1 LEQAKVVI
9 STGCERDYSTRNLGP
24 CRQIR
29 LLTPSLYS
37 DEYIDRRHLM
47 TVALRFDPWTLRSR
61 NGATTALHGK
71 PIISLP
77 PRMIE
82 PELDELQ
89 SRASRRTRVWELSNH
104 VHCSIVGTCLSTG
117 ELRQV
122 LSKAGMAVD
131 GASDHDLHG
140 QGVLLANLRDGR
152 GKLLHKALDKRH
164 RLAIGRFEKAKTI
177 DAVRALWRDAVKQ
190 GDIPGG
196 YWAALTHPAANDAL
210 IREIFGEVHM
220 LSHLVGAAN
229 RADIR
234 RLSELEAENAALRE
248 KLIRQQDHLR
258 DGITARDARIR
269 ELSNL
274 LASRIADQ
282 AAQREDGASDEAT
295 LSALI
300 ASLEQ
305 RLRSE
310 TNRRAAVEERLAR
323 ANDELSR
330 EREQRGA
337 LQRRERALSE
347 ELEAFEAGFELA
359 TEDGPPAAPSSL
371 AGLTLL
377 YVGGRTDK
385 LGHLRAS
392 SERLG
397 ARFLHH
403 DGGVDDRS
411 GLLGG
416 LVSRAD
422 VVMFPVDCVSH
433 AAVGTVKRL
442 CRQMSKPFVPLRST
456 GMGSFVAALSRTT
469 RP

>member
-1 LEQAKVVI
+1 MTATL
-9 STGCERDYSTRNLGP
+9 
-24 CRQIR
+24 R
-29 LLTPSLYS
+29 L
-37 DEYIDRRHLM
+37 
-47 TVALRFDPWTLRSR
+47 DPWTLHLR
-61 NGATTALHGK
+61 NGAADALRGR
-71 PIISLP
+71 PLGALP

-82 PELDELQ
+82 PELTEQL
-89 SRASRRTRVWELSNH
+89 SRVSRRTKIWELSNH
-104 VHCSIVGTCLSTG
+104 LHCSIVGTCLSTG

-164 RLAIGRFEKAKTI
+164 RLVIGRFEKAKTI
-177 DAVRALWRDAVKQ
+177 DEVRAQWRDAARQ
-190 GDIPGG
+190 GDIPGA
-196 YWAALTHPAANDAL
+196 YWAALTHPATNDAL
-210 IREIFGEVHM
+210 IRDIFGEVHM

-248 KLIRQQDHLR
+248 KLVRQQDHLR

-269 ELSNL
+269 ELGNL
-274 LASRIADQ
+274 LARRIADQ
-282 AAQREDGASDEAT
+282 QREDGASDGAA
-295 LSALI
+295 LSELI
-300 ASLEQ
+300 ASLER

-310 TNRRAAVEERLAR
+310 TNRRATVEERLAR
-323 ANDELSR
+323 TNAELSR
-330 EREQRGA
+330 EREQRRA
-337 LQRRERALSE
+337 LQRRERVLSE
-347 ELEAFEAGFELA
+347 ELEAFEAGFESG
-359 TEDGPPAAPSSL
+359 TEDGPPVAPSSL

-433 AAVGTVKRL
+433 EAVGTVKRL

-469 RP
+469 LALPS

>member
-1 LEQAKVVI
+1 MTATL
-9 STGCERDYSTRNLGP
+9 
-24 CRQIR
+24 R
-29 LLTPSLYS
+29 L
-37 DEYIDRRHLM
+37 
-47 TVALRFDPWTLRSR
+47 DPWTLHLRD
-61 NGATTALHGK
+61 GAAVALRGR
-71 PIISLP
+71 PLGALP
-77 PRMIE
+77 PRMME
-82 PELDELQ
+82 PELTEQL
-89 SRASRRTRVWELSNH
+89 SRVRRRTKIWELSNH
-104 VHCSIVGTCLSTG
+104 LHCSIVGTCLSTV

-164 RLAIGRFEKAKTI
+164 RLVIGRFEKAKTI
-177 DAVRALWRDAVKQ
+177 DEVRTLWRDAVRR
-190 GDIPGG
+190 GDIPGA
-196 YWAALTHPAANDAL
+196 YWAALTHPATNDGL
-210 IREIFGEVHM
+210 IRETFGEVHM

-258 DGITARDARIR
+258 DGITARDSRIR
-269 ELSNL
+269 ELGTL
-274 LASRIADQ
+274 LAGRIADQ
-282 AAQREDGASDEAT
+282 AVRPHDSASEEAA
-295 LSALI
+295 LSELI
-300 ASLEQ
+300 ASLER

-310 TNRRAAVEERLAR
+310 INRRAAVEERLAR
-323 ANDELSR
+323 ASAELGH
-330 EREQRGA
+330 EREQRHA
-337 LQRRERALSE
+337 LQRRERALSQ
-347 ELEAFEAGFELA
+347 ELEAFEAAF
-359 TEDGPPAAPSSL
+359 GPEMEGGQAAQPSSL

-433 AAVGTVKRL
+433 EAVGTVKRL
-442 CRQMSKPFVPLRST
+442 CRQMSKLFVPLRST

-469 RP
+469 LPPSS

>member
-1 LEQAKVVI
+1 MTATL
-9 STGCERDYSTRNLGP
+9 
-24 CRQIR
+24 R
-29 LLTPSLYS
+29 L
-37 DEYIDRRHLM
+37 
-47 TVALRFDPWTLRSR
+47 DPWTLHLRD
-61 NGATTALHGK
+61 GAADALRGR
-71 PIISLP
+71 PLGVLP

-82 PELDELQ
+82 PELNEQL
-89 SRASRRTRVWELSNH
+89 SRVSRRTKIWELSNH
-104 VHCSIVGTCLSTG
+104 LHCSIVGTCLSTG

-164 RLAIGRFEKAKTI
+164 RLVIGRFEKVKTI
-177 DAVRALWRDAVKQ
+177 DEVRALWRDAVKQ
-190 GDIPGG
+190 GDIPGA
-196 YWAALTHPAANDAL
+196 YWAALTHPAVNDAL
-210 IREIFGEVHM
+210 IRELFGEVHM

-234 RLSELEAENAALRE
+234 RLSQLEAENAALRE
-248 KLIRQQDHLR
+248 KLLRQQDHLR

-269 ELSNL
+269 ELGDL
-274 LASRIADQ
+274 LAGRIADQ
-282 AAQREDGASDEAT
+282 PAQRDDGTADEAA

-300 ASLEQ
+300 ASLEK

-323 ANDELSR
+323 ANAELGR

-347 ELEAFEAGFELA
+347 ELESFEAGFAPE
-359 TEDGPPAAPSSL
+359 TEDGRAAPSSL

-433 AAVGTVKRL
+433 EAVGNVKRL

-456 GMGSFVAALSRTT
+456 GMGSFVAALSRM
-469 RP
+469 PVPSAS

>member
-1 LEQAKVVI
+1 MTATL
-9 STGCERDYSTRNLGP
+9 
-24 CRQIR
+24 R
-29 LLTPSLYS
+29 L
-37 DEYIDRRHLM
+37 
-47 TVALRFDPWTLRSR
+47 DPWTLHLR
-61 NGATTALHGK
+61 NGTAGALRGRTLGA
-71 PIISLP
+71 LP

-82 PELDELQ
+82 PELDERL
-89 SRASRRTRVWELSNH
+89 SRVSRRTKIWELSSH
-104 VHCSIVGTCLSTG
+104 LHCSIVGTCLSTS

-122 LSKAGMAVD
+122 MSKAGMAVD

-140 QGVLLANLRDGR
+140 QGVMLANLRDGR

-164 RLAIGRFEKAKTI
+164 RLVIGRFEKAKTI
-177 DAVRALWRDAVKQ
+177 DEVRRLWRESVKQ

-196 YWAALTHPAANDAL
+196 YWAALTHPATNDAL
-210 IREIFGEVHM
+210 IRDLFGEVHM

-234 RLSELEAENAALRE
+234 RLSALEAENAALRE
-248 KLIRQQDHLR
+248 KLVRQQDHLR
-258 DGITARDARIR
+258 DGITTRDARIR
-269 ELSNL
+269 ELGNL
-274 LASRIADQ
+274 LAGRIADR
-282 AAQREDGASDEAT
+282 AAPSEGSVADEAA
-295 LSALI
+295 LSELI
-300 ASLEQ
+300 ASLEK

-310 TNRRAAVEERLAR
+310 TNRRVAVEERLAR
-323 ANDELSR
+323 ASDELAR
-330 EREQRGA
+330 ERAHRSALEQ
-337 LQRRERALSE
+337 RERALSE
-347 ELEAFEAGFELA
+347 ELEAFEAGFAPETA
-359 TEDGPPAAPSSL
+359 DGGPTAPSFL

-416 LVSRAD
+416 LASRAD

-433 AAVGTVKRL
+433 EAVGTVKRL

-456 GMGSFVAALSRTT
+456 GMGSFVAALSRTPLPST
-469 RP
+469 S

>member
-1 LEQAKVVI
+1 MTA
-9 STGCERDYSTRNLGP
+9 TF
-24 CRQIR
+24 R
-29 LLTPSLYS
+29 L
-37 DEYIDRRHLM
+37 
-47 TVALRFDPWTLRSR
+47 DPWAHHLR
-61 NGATTALHGK
+61 NGAGDALHGR
-71 PIISLP
+71 PLGVLP

-82 PELDELQ
+82 PELDEQL
-89 SRASRRTRVWELSNH
+89 SRAWRRTRIWELSNH
-104 VHCSIVGTCLSTG
+104 LHCSIVGTCLSTG

-164 RLAIGRFEKAKTI
+164 RLIIGRFDKVETI
-177 DAVRALWRDAVKQ
+177 EEVRALWHDAVKQ
-190 GDIPGG
+190 GDIPGA
-196 YWAALTHPAANDAL
+196 YWAALTHPATNDAL
-210 IREIFGEVHM
+210 IRGIFGEVHM

-248 KLIRQQDHLR
+248 KLVRQQDHLR
-258 DGITARDARIR
+258 DGITSRDTRIR
-269 ELSNL
+269 ELANL
-274 LASRIADQ
+274 LARRIADQ
-282 AAQREDGASDEAT
+282 AAQPQDGASDEAAF
-295 LSALI
+295 SELI

-310 TNRRAAVEERLAR
+310 TSRRAAVEERLAR
-323 ANDELSR
+323 ANDELCR
-330 EREQRGA
+330 EREQRSA
-337 LQRRERALSE
+337 LERRERALSE
-347 ELEAFEAGFELA
+347 ELEAFEAGFEPE
-359 TEDGPPAAPSSL
+359 TVDRQPVAPSSL

-433 AAVGTVKRL
+433 DAVATVKRL
-442 CRQMSKPFVPLRST
+442 CRKMSKPFVPLRST

-469 RP
+469 LALPS

>member
-1 LEQAKVVI
+1 MTATL
-9 STGCERDYSTRNLGP
+9 
-24 CRQIR
+24 R
-29 LLTPSLYS
+29 L
-37 DEYIDRRHLM
+37 
-47 TVALRFDPWTLRSR
+47 DPWTHHLR
-61 NGATTALHGK
+61 NGADGTLHGRTLGM
-71 PIISLP
+71 LP

-82 PELDELQ
+82 PELDEQL
-89 SRASRRTRVWELSNH
+89 SRVSRRTKVWELSNH
-104 VHCSIVGTCLSTG
+104 LHCSIVGTCLSAR

-122 LSKAGMAVD
+122 LSKAGMNID

-140 QGVLLANLRDGR
+140 QGVLLSSLRDGR
-152 GKLLHKALDKRH
+152 AKLLHKALDKRH
-164 RLAIGRFEKAKTI
+164 RTVIGRFEKAKTI
-177 DAVRALWRDAVKQ
+177 NEVRALWREAVKL
-190 GDIPGG
+190 GDIPGA
-196 YWAALTHPAANDAL
+196 YWSALTHPATNDAL

-248 KLIRQQDHLR
+248 KLVRQQDHLR
-258 DGITARDARIR
+258 DGITARDTRIR
-269 ELSNL
+269 ELGNL
-274 LASRIADQ
+274 LASRISDQ
-282 AAQREDGASDEAT
+282 AAQPEDGASDGTA
-295 LSALI
+295 LSELV
-300 ASLEQ
+300 ASLEK

-310 TNRRAAVEERLAR
+310 TNRRATVEERLAR
-323 ANDELSR
+323 ANAELGR

-337 LQRRERALSE
+337 LERRERALSE
-347 ELEAFEAGFELA
+347 ELEAFEAGFGPE
-359 TEDGPPAAPSSL
+359 TEGGQPAVPSSL

-422 VVMFPVDCVSH
+422 MVMFPVDCVSH
-433 AAVGTVKRL
+433 EAVGTVKRL

-469 RP
+469 RPWPS

>member
-1 LEQAKVVI
+1 MTATL
-9 STGCERDYSTRNLGP
+9 
-24 CRQIR
+24 R
-29 LLTPSLYS
+29 L
-37 DEYIDRRHLM
+37 
-47 TVALRFDPWTLRSR
+47 DPWTLHLR
-61 NGATTALHGK
+61 NGAADALRGR
-71 PIISLP
+71 PLGALP

-82 PELDELQ
+82 PELTEQL
-89 SRASRRTRVWELSNH
+89 SRVARRTKIWELSNH
-104 VHCSIVGTCLSTG
+104 LHCSIVGTCLSTG
-117 ELRQV
+117 DLRQV

-164 RLAIGRFEKAKTI
+164 RLAIGRFEKAKTT
-177 DAVRALWRDAVKQ
+177 DEVRTLWRHAVKQ
-190 GDIPGG
+190 GDE
-196 YWAALTHPAANDAL
+196 AA
-210 IREIFGEVHM
+210 F
-220 LSHLVGAAN
+220 
-229 RADIR
+229 
-234 RLSELEAENAALRE
+234 
-248 KLIRQQDHLR
+248 
-258 DGITARDARIR
+258 
-269 ELSNL
+269 
-274 LASRIADQ
+274 
-282 AAQREDGASDEAT
+282 
-295 LSALI
+295 SALI
-300 ASLEQ
+300 ASLEK

-323 ANDELSR
+323 ANDELGR

-337 LQRRERALSE
+337 LERRERALSE
-347 ELEAFEAGFELA
+347 ELEAFEAGFGPE
-359 TEDGPPAAPSSL
+359 TEDGRPTAPSSL
-371 AGLTLL
+371 TGLTLL

-433 AAVGTVKRL
+433 EAVGTVKRL

-469 RP
+469 LPSS

>member
-1 LEQAKVVI
+1 
-9 STGCERDYSTRNLGP
+9 
-24 CRQIR
+24 
-29 LLTPSLYS
+29 
-37 DEYIDRRHLM
+37 M
-47 TVALRFDPWTLRSR
+47 TATLRLDPLTLYLR
-61 NGATTALHGK
+61 NGAADALRGR
-71 PIISLP
+71 PLGALP

-82 PELDELQ
+82 PELDERL
-89 SRASRRTRVWELSNH
+89 SRVSRRTKIWELSNH
-104 VHCSIVGTCLSTG
+104 LHCSIVGTCLSTG

-122 LSKAGMAVD
+122 LSKAGMAAD

-164 RLAIGRFEKAKTI
+164 RRVIGRFEKAKTI
-177 DAVRALWRDAVKQ
+177 DEVRGLWREAVRQ
-190 GDIPGG
+190 GDIPGA
-196 YWAALTHPAANDAL
+196 YWATLTHPATNDAL

-234 RLSELEAENAALRE
+234 RLSELEAENATLRE
-248 KLIRQQDHLR
+248 KLLRQQDHLR

-269 ELSNL
+269 ELGNL
-274 LASRIADQ
+274 LASRIVDQ
-282 AAQREDGASDEAT
+282 AQPENGASDQPA
-295 LSALI
+295 LSELI
-300 ASLEQ
+300 ASLER

-310 TNRRAAVEERLAR
+310 TNRRATVEERLAR
-323 ANDELSR
+323 ANAELGR

-347 ELEAFEAGFELA
+347 ELEAFEAGFA
-359 TEDGPPAAPSSL
+359 PQTEDGRTAAPSSL
-371 AGLTLL
+371 AGFTLL

-433 AAVGTVKRL
+433 EAVGTVKRL

-456 GMGSFVAALSRTT
+456 GMGSFLAALSRATL
-469 RP
+469 PSPS

>member
-1 LEQAKVVI
+1 MTATL
-9 STGCERDYSTRNLGP
+9 
-24 CRQIR
+24 R
-29 LLTPSLYS
+29 L
-37 DEYIDRRHLM
+37 
-47 TVALRFDPWTLRSR
+47 DPWTLHLRD
-61 NGATTALHGK
+61 GAADALRGR
-71 PIISLP
+71 PLGVLP

-82 PELDELQ
+82 PELNEQLA
-89 SRASRRTRVWELSNH
+89 RVSRRTKIWELSNH
-104 VHCSIVGTCLSTG
+104 LHCSIVGTCLSTG

-164 RLAIGRFEKAKTI
+164 RLVIGRFEKVKTI
-177 DAVRALWRDAVKQ
+177 DEVRALWRDAVKQ
-190 GDIPGG
+190 GDIPGA
-196 YWAALTHPAANDAL
+196 YWAALTHPAVNDAL
-210 IREIFGEVHM
+210 IRELFGEVHM

-234 RLSELEAENAALRE
+234 RLSQLEAENAALRE
-248 KLIRQQDHLR
+248 KLLRQQDHLR

-269 ELSNL
+269 ELGNL

-282 AAQREDGASDEAT
+282 AALPENGASDQAA
-295 LSALI
+295 LSELI
-300 ASLEQ
+300 ASLER

-310 TNRRAAVEERLAR
+310 TNRRATVEERLAR
-323 ANDELSR
+323 ANAELGY

-347 ELEAFEAGFELA
+347 ELESFEAGFAPE
-359 TEDGPPAAPSSL
+359 TEDGRAAPSSL

-433 AAVGTVKRL
+433 EAVGNVKRL

-456 GMGSFVAALSRTT
+456 GMGSFVAALSRM
-469 RP
+469 PVPSAS

>member
-1 LEQAKVVI
+1 MTATL
-9 STGCERDYSTRNLGP
+9 
-24 CRQIR
+24 R
-29 LLTPSLYS
+29 L
-37 DEYIDRRHLM
+37 
-47 TVALRFDPWTLRSR
+47 DPWTLHLR
-61 NGATTALHGK
+61 NGAADGLRGR
-71 PIISLP
+71 PLGMLP

-82 PELDELQ
+82 PELNERLA
-89 SRASRRTRVWELSNH
+89 RVSRRTKIWELSNH
-104 VHCSIVGTCLSTG
+104 LHCSIVGTCLSTG
-117 ELRQV
+117 DLRQV
-122 LSKAGMAVD
+122 LSKVGMAVD
-131 GASDHDLHG
+131 GVSDHDLHG

-152 GKLLHKALDKRH
+152 GKLLHKALDKCH
-164 RLAIGRFEKAKTI
+164 RLVIGRFEKAKTI
-177 DAVRALWRDAVKQ
+177 DQVRALWRDAVKQ
-190 GDIPGG
+190 GDIPGA
-196 YWAALTHPAANDAL
+196 YWSALTHPATNDAL

-269 ELSNL
+269 ELGNL
-274 LASRIADQ
+274 LAGRIADQ
-282 AAQREDGASDEAT
+282 AAQPQDGASDEAA

-300 ASLEQ
+300 ASLEK

-323 ANDELSR
+323 ANDELGR
-330 EREQRGA
+330 EREQRDA

-347 ELEAFEAGFELA
+347 ELEAFEAGFEPE

-422 VVMFPVDCVSH
+422 MVMFPVDCVSH
-433 AAVGTVKRL
+433 EAVGTVKRL

-469 RP
+469 LPSPS